1 MRRIHP
7 RTGGAAIDCGR
18 GTALKNL
25 RIGSKTVGK
34 HPLIVGVVTSLAAMS
49 RVLRRKIRPFDIIE
63 VRLDLMKTGADKL
76 APFLRRMETAG
87 TPVLLTIRSRREKGA
102 WRGSE
107 QERNDLYAALMP
119 FVSAVDVEIRS
130 PLFKALCKSAHRA
143 GRVVIGSFHDFEGT
157 PSLKVL
163 KSMARLA
170 RAGGADIVKI
180 ATAVKKGEDADIL
193 FELLKDGGPLP
204 LCVLGMSKK
213 ATDLRVRLACGGSC
227 LTYGFVDR
235 SAAPGQMAC
244 RHLARRLQA
253 CGVRHA

>member
-1 MRRIHP
+1 
-7 RTGGAAIDCGR
+7 
-18 GTALKNL
+18 LKNL

-119 FVSAVDVEIRS
+119 FGRGDSKSSFQGALQERASRRS
-130 PLFKALCKSAHRA
+130 
-143 GRVVIGSFHDFEGT
+143 
-157 PSLKVL
+157 
-163 KSMARLA
+163 
-170 RAGGADIVKI
+170 
-180 ATAVKKGEDADIL
+180 
-193 FELLKDGGPLP
+193 
-204 LCVLGMSKK
+204 
-213 ATDLRVRLACGGSC
+213 CG
-227 LTYGFVDR
+227 DR
-235 SAAPGQMAC
+235 IFS
-244 RHLARRLQA
+244 
-253 CGVRHA
+253 